1 MRLLARPEYRRL
13 VLWWLGTRVLL
24 MLWATTVLPWF
35 SHGSVVG
42 DVAIYRGWAQVLQ
55 SGTYPVH
62 DTQWQYP
69 PAAALVFLIP
79 QVFTHLGV
87 SYLVAFFFFALI
99 ADFAV
104 FRLLLGHATRNAAAD
119 GASPHTTGVWVW
131 VLGGFAIGPLLLMRY
146 DVIVTALAVGG
157 LIAPAA
163 AVSTRW
169 NLRGALIGLGTMVKA
184 WPGSLVL
191 GLPPQGPGRRALGW
205 AVGTAVLVTGILSL
219 CLTGPFSFLT
229 GQSDRGIEVESV
241 LASPF
246 MVASWLGY
254 PVKVV
259 HQYGSFQI
267 SGPGVSAVGS
277 FAELLTDDG
286 IGIVLW
292 WRLMRFRPRC
302 WTPALMYDT
311 AFTSVLVLV
320 VTSRVLSPQYLV
332 WLLGLAAVVLTENGP
347 MRRAT
352 VLARPAWLVVCCVL
366 VTQVEFPL
374 LFGEVMGGQFWGTSL
389 VALRNLVLVCACVQ
403 ALRSLWQ
410 AGAREPQDPADEL
423 PSDADPAG
431 AHVTSAGLPL
441 GPPAEPAAPP
451 ASPGQTAPT
460 GGKTPSTDAPAHGT
474 PPAPATRG
482 R

>member
-1 MRLLARPEYRRL
+1 MTLLVARPRYRRV
-13 VLWWLGTRVLL
+13 VLCWFGTRLLL

-35 SHGSVVG
+35 SHGSVLG
-42 DVAIYRGWAQVLQ
+42 DVEIYRGWAKILET
-55 SGTYPVH
+55 GTYPVH

-87 SYLVAFFFFALI
+87 SYVVAFFFFALI

-104 FRLLLGHATRNAAAD
+104 FRLLLGHAERNAVAD
-119 GASPHTTGVWVW
+119 GAAPHTTGVWVW

-184 WPGSLVL
+184 WPGTLVL

-277 FAELLTDDG
+277 FAELLTVVG
-286 IGIVLW
+286 VCIVLW

-311 AFTSVLVLV
+311 AFTVLLVLV
-320 VTSRVLSPQYLV
+320 VTSRVLSPQYLI
-332 WLLGLAAVVLTENGP
+332 WLLGLACIVLTENGP
-347 MRRAT
+347 VRRGT
-352 VLARPAWLVVCCVL
+352 VLARPACLVVFCVL
-366 VTQVEFPL
+366 ISQIEFPL
-374 LFGEVMGGQFWGTSL
+374 LFGEVMMGQFWGTMV
-389 VALRNLVLVCACVQ
+389 VAVRNLILVIACVQ
-403 ALRSLWQ
+403 ALRALWQ
-410 AGAREPQDPADEL
+410 VGAREPLA
-423 PSDADPAG
+423 
-431 AHVTSAGLPL
+431 SA
-441 GPPAEPAAPP
+441 ED
-451 ASPGQTAPT
+451 S
-460 GGKTPSTDAPAHGT
+460 
-474 PPAPATRG
+474 PAPADQVVA
-482 R
+482 